1 MFELTRIYNP
11 LARLE
16 FIQATEYCRNISPDL
31 KQAFKNAFVEALEEI
46 TQFPEAWSK
55 IARTPARG
63 KQISGYPYTIIYLL
77 EPDAVYIVAI
87 VHQRREPLYWLDR
100 LREPGRE

>member
-16 FIQATEYCRNISPDL
+16 FIQATEYYRNISPDL
-31 KQAFKNAFVEALEEI
+31 KQAFKNAFIEALEEI
-46 TQFPEAWSK
+46 MQFPEAWSK
-55 IARTPARG
+55 VARTPARG
-63 KQISGYPYTIIYLL
+63 KQIAGYPYTIIYMP
-77 EPDAVYIVAI
+77 EPDAIYIVAI